1 MNRLLAMFLTSML
14 LMVACQGNKNE
25 KMTEQ
30 EPADSTD
37 SLATSAA
44 AMEAVLEANPLPKA
58 ADELF
63 DDFFFNFIDNRKLQR
78 ERIRF
83 PLPVEK
89 GMQTEL
95 LESGQWKTDRFFV
108 NQGYYTLIFD
118 NRKQMELMKDTAV
131 AHVVVEKIFLDQK
144 WVKQYVFER
153 EQGLWMLTAIRHKH
167 FGETANASFLAFY
180 SRFAT
185 DTVFQIQSLHDPV
198 TFTGP
203 DPDDDFKQIE
213 GVITPDTWL
222 AFAPEMPAGMIYNI
236 IYGKDYVEGRRKIF
250 LIRGIANGLEIEME
264 FSRQAGNW
272 KLTTL
277 NT

>member
-89 GMQTEL
+89 GKQTEL

-167 FGETANASFLAFY
+167 FSETANASFLAFY

-236 IYGKDYVEGRRKIF
+236 IYGKDYVESRRKIF
-250 LIRGIANGLEIEME
+250 LIRGIANGLELEME
-264 FSRQAGNW
+264 FSRQAGIW

>member
-30 EPADSTD
+30 APADSTD

-89 GMQTEL
+89 GKQTEL

-167 FGETANASFLAFY
+167 FSETANASFLAFY

-236 IYGKDYVEGRRKIF
+236 IYGKDYVESRRKIF

>member
-1 MNRLLAMFLTSML
+1 ML

-89 GMQTEL
+89 GKQTEL

-167 FGETANASFLAFY
+167 FSETANASFLAFY

-236 IYGKDYVEGRRKIF
+236 IYGKDYVESRRKIF

>member
-89 GMQTEL
+89 GKQTDL

-167 FGETANASFLAFY
+167 FSETANASFLAFY

-236 IYGKDYVEGRRKIF
+236 IYGKDYVESRRKIF

>member
-1 MNRLLAMFLTSML
+1 ML

-89 GMQTEL
+89 GKQTEL

-131 AHVVVEKIFLDQK
+131 AHVVVENILLDQK

-167 FGETANASFLAFY
+167 FSETANASFLAFY

-198 TFTGP
+198 TCTGP

-236 IYGKDYVEGRRKIF
+236 IYGKDYVESRRKIF

>member
-89 GMQTEL
+89 GKQTEL

-131 AHVVVEKIFLDQK
+131 AHVVVEKIFLD
-144 WVKQYVFER
+144 
-153 EQGLWMLTAIRHKH
+153 LT
-167 FGETANASFLAFY
+167 F
-180 SRFAT
+180 
-185 DTVFQIQSLHDPV
+185 SL
-198 TFTGP
+198 
-203 DPDDDFKQIE
+203 
-213 GVITPDTWL
+213 
-222 AFAPEMPAGMIYNI
+222 
-236 IYGKDYVEGRRKIF
+236 
-250 LIRGIANGLEIEME
+250 
-264 FSRQAGNW
+264 
-272 KLTTL
+272 
-277 NT
+277 

>member
-1 MNRLLAMFLTSML
+1 ML

-167 FGETANASFLAFY
+167 FSETANASFLAFY

-236 IYGKDYVEGRRKIF
+236 IYGKDYVESRRKIF

>member
-167 FGETANASFLAFY
+167 FSETANASFLAFY

-236 IYGKDYVEGRRKIF
+236 IYGKDYVESRRKIF

>member
-30 EPADSTD
+30 APADSTD

-89 GMQTEL
+89 GKQTEL

-167 FGETANASFLAFY
+167 FSETANASFLAFY

-222 AFAPEMPAGMIYNI
+222 AFSPEMPAGMIYNI
-236 IYGKDYVEGRRKIF
+236 IYGKDYVESRRKIF